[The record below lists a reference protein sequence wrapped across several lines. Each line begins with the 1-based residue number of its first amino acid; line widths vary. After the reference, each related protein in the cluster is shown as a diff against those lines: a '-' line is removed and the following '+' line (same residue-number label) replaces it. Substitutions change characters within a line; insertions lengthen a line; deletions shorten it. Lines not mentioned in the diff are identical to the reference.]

1 MWFRLPIL
9 ITVLHLFPCF
19 FSHEEE
25 IISHRLEKVQKSLDE
40 LLADKA
46 ESEANFTSRKQW
58 RHQKRQASK
67 VRKIESSSV
76 RKVTKRNTKKNSE
89 SGVPLRFQPE
99 QVPDSYKD
107 FLESPAKKRNSK
119 KKEEKARQKKLL
131 EISKKEQKA
140 ITDWATTTAFAANKQ
155 GLGPTF
161 SRYVYCRAVVY
172 YF

>member
-1 MWFRLPIL
+1 MWFQLPIP
-9 ITVLHLFPCF
+9 LHLFPCF

-25 IISHRLEKVQKSLDE
+25 SISHRLEKAQKSLDE

-89 SGVPLRFQPE
+89 SGVPLRFQPK

-161 SRYVYCRAVVY
+161 SRYVYFRAAVVY